1 MYTIYVCLYVCI
13 PTYIRFL
20 DCLRWRDDVSPGR
33 WRALARRSRRG
44 RRAPGYADRHGG
56 PRSGGFGGSCL
67 QCVKVRIYFCEV
79 NFLKYNVIDE
89 MNRRKVIWK
98 MFFFMRIQFNYWL
111 YTSYA
116 LLNYSHGIWSFV
128 RNSIGIFFL
137 FWHPFFWERK
147 SVTTCT

>member
-56 PRSGGFGGSCL
+56 PRSCGFGGSCL
-67 QCVKVRIYFCEV
+67 QCVKVKIYFCEV
-79 NFLKYNVIDE
+79 IFLKYNVIDE

-98 MFFFMRIQFNYWL
+98 MFFFYE
-111 YTSYA
+111 
-116 LLNYSHGIWSFV
+116 
-128 RNSIGIFFL
+128 NSIQLLTIYIIRVAELFTWNLKFCEKQHRNFFPLLAPL
-137 FWHPFFWERK
+137 FFENANR
-147 SVTTCT
+147 